1 MDIQAGELAALKGA
15 IATLPSVR
23 ALHLETWIMQAYGGK
38 IPLLADLMVFL
49 QPLRFRLF
57 DLGTQ
62 FRLPAEIPATTVSVR
77 SASRDRGL
85 LRHICNDAGH
95 ARQRGGRTLPR

>member
-1 MDIQAGELAALKGA
+1 
-15 IATLPSVR
+15 
-23 ALHLETWIMQAYGGK
+23 MQAYGGK

-95 ARQRGGRTLPR
+95 ARQRGG